1 MKTRR
6 FLLSLLV
13 VFVFGVAGALAPV
26 SAVPQQTPVKLCC
39 DPPPCFPPGSYC
51 PLN

>member
-1 MKTRR
+1 MKNSRR

-13 VFVFGVAGALAPV
+13 IFVFGVAGALAPV
-26 SAVPQQTPVKLCC
+26 GAAPQQTVKVCC
-39 DPPPCFPPGSYC
+39 DPPPCWPGPDC